1 MKHNIIVAVCNGNGI
16 GHSNKLPWYYKEELR
31 NFSKVTKGNGNNA
44 IIMGKNTWD
53 SLPKKP
59 LPGRINIVLS
69 SSYQSITNLE
79 YPNTWF
85 CTSLER
91 MNSIPCIKNAEL
103 DECWYI
109 GGEVLYKNMI
119 KNPLIDELFISKIP
133 KNFECDRFFPEI
145 PSHFEIYHQNE
156 IITEDGTNILMC
168 KYKKNLLN

>member
-59 LPGRINIVLS
+59 LLGRINIVLS
-69 SSYQSITNLE
+69 SSYQCTTKLE
-79 YPNTWF
+79 YHNTWF
-85 CTSLER
+85 CKSLEH
-91 MNSIPCIKNAEL
+91 MNVIPCIDDANL

-109 GGEVLYKNMI
+109 GG
-119 KNPLIDELFISKIP
+119 
-133 KNFECDRFFPEI
+133 
-145 PSHFEIYHQNE
+145 
-156 IITEDGTNILMC
+156 
-168 KYKKNLLN
+168 

>member
-59 LPGRINIVLS
+59 LLGRINIVLS
-69 SSYQSITNLE
+69 SSYQCTTKLE
-79 YPNTWF
+79 YHNTWF
-85 CTSLER
+85 CKSLEH
-91 MNSIPCIKNAEL
+91 MNVIPCIDDANL

-109 GGEVLYKNMI
+109 GGEVLYKTMI
-119 KNPLIDELFISKIP
+119 QNPVIDELFISKIP
-133 KNFECDRFFPEI
+133 KKYECDCFFREI
-145 PSHFEIYHQNE
+145 PSHFEIYDQNE
-156 IITEDGTNILMC
+156 MITEDGTNILMC